1 MTTINTNSPN
11 RSYTITGVNNDV
23 TYKVRVAAVNSIGT
37 GPFTEYVFATPSLFA
52 IDNDFYN
59 VELLLNMDQTSNS
72 DNYFT
77 VYETIMIFKITII
90 HLISLK
96 VIVEVTFIVI
106 LLIIMTTTER
116 NLYESDC

>member
-1 MTTINTNSPN
+1 MSMHC
-11 RSYTITGVNNDV
+11 
-23 TYKVRVAAVNSIGT
+23 
-37 GPFTEYVFATPSLFA
+37 
-52 IDNDFYN
+52 
-59 VELLLNMDQTSNS
+59 ELVIIMIVIV
-72 DNYFT
+72 T

>member
-1 MTTINTNSPN
+1 MHDDAWLCMMIYVDALWISN
-11 RSYTITGVNNDV
+11 NND
-23 TYKVRVAAVNSIGT
+23 
-37 GPFTEYVFATPSLFA
+37 
-52 IDNDFYN
+52 
-59 VELLLNMDQTSNS
+59 SNS

-77 VYETIMIFKITII
+77 VYETILIFKITII